1 MPMKRL
7 EPETMEKILKL
18 AEAMRAQNKDK
29 YRLAHALLYLD
40 ERNRMLED
48 LYHKAER
55 YIRFGMGEHEL
66 TDLRLAVERIR
77 EADVEDADDSALFVK
92 E

>member
-1 MPMKRL
+1 
-7 EPETMEKILKL
+7 MEKILKL

-77 EADVEDADDSALFVK
+77 EADVGDADDSALFVK

>member
-1 MPMKRL
+1 MPMKKL

-77 EADVEDADDSALFVK
+77 EADVEEADDSALFVK

>member
-1 MPMKRL
+1 MPMKKL

-40 ERNRMLED
+40 ERNQMLED

-77 EADVEDADDSALFVK
+77 EADVEEADDSALFVK